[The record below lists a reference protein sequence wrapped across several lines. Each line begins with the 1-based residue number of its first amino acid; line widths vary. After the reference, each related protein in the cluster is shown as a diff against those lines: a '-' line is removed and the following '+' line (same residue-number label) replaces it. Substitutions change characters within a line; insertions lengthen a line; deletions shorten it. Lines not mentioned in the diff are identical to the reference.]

1 VGERTVTRNELVA
14 AARHLSA
21 AGLSP
26 GSSGNLSARSGD
38 DIIVTPTGSS
48 LARVAAD
55 DLALVG
61 AETSGRPTKELAFHL
76 AVYGAR
82 PDAMAVVH
90 LHSPYATAVSCLP
103 PDENG
108 DAELPPTTPY
118 RVMRF
123 GRVPLV
129 PYARPGTDALAA
141 LVGAAAVG
149 HPVMLLAN
157 HGSIIAAPSVDAAID
172 LAEELE
178 AACQLTM
185 LLRGTPHSTLSQPQ
199 IDELG

>member
-1 VGERTVTRNELVA
+1 VGDGTVTREALVA
-14 AARHLSA
+14 AARHLAA

-26 GSSGNLSARSGD
+26 GSSGNLSLRSGD

-48 LARVAAD
+48 LSRVTVD
-55 DLALVG
+55 DLAVVG
-61 AETSGRPTKELAFHL
+61 ATTIGLPTKELAFHR
-76 AVYGAR
+76 AVYRRR
-82 PDAMAVVH
+82 PDAVAVVH
-90 LHSPYATAVSCLP
+90 LHSAYATAVSCLP
-103 PDENG
+103 PDEHG

-129 PYARPGTDALAA
+129 PYARPGTAALAE
-141 LVGAAAVG
+141 LVESLAAE

-157 HGSIIAAPSVDAAID
+157 HGSIVSAASLDAAVD

-185 LLRGTPHSTLSQPQ
+185 LLRGAPHTVLTPPQ
-199 IDELG
+199 LDELR